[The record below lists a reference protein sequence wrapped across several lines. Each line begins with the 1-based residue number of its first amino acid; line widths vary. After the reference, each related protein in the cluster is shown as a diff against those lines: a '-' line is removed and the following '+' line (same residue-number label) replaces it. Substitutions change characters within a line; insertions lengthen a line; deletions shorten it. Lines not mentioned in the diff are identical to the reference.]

1 MENSKPQDTQ
11 NAVVK
16 LTLTLEEFRDKYTKP
31 EVVLV

>member
-1 MENSKPQDTQ
+1 MENTKGQDKQ

-31 EVVLV
+31 EVVLA

>member
-1 MENSKPQDTQ
+1 MENSKGHNQQ

-16 LTLTLEEFRDKYTKP
+16 LTLTLEEFRDKYTKS

>member
-1 MENSKPQDTQ
+1 MENTKGQNKQ

-31 EVVLV
+31 EVVLA